1 MMMCRDIN
9 IQSKRDICQPF
20 FSKILEAFTQADIPK
35 ASLYYPTHAT
45 RICSGVDLISVVD
58 NQAYRKVSFDGRQHD
73 VVSYEARYD
82 AQDPWQLLLSAM

>member
-1 MMMCRDIN
+1 M
-9 IQSKRDICQPF
+9 
-20 FSKILEAFTQADIPK
+20 LQADAVAANK
-35 ASLYYPTHAT
+35 QLT
-45 RICSGVDLISVVD
+45 SVVD